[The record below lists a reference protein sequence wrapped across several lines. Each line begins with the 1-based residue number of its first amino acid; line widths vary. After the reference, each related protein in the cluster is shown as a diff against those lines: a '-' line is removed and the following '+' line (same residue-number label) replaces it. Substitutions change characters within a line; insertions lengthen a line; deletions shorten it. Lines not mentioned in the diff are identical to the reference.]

1 MLSASPGTQAVQ
13 TIPCPLILS
22 YCSLCLHCPHW
33 PAEQKS
39 SFTFP
44 MKRHFPE
51 ASPTPPGRASP
62 SLPSAHNSSV
72 CHTAVGPHRSVSPMP
87 GLGAP
92 GAEAPALST
101 EQVSA
106 GQGGAEKRGS
116 CPAPSRRGQR
126 PREPLAAPS
135 GQQPGGGGRPARDPP
150 SPTSRGNGNPFVSSE
165 KSRTRQTPDVER
177 REQQGHVGRRRGSG
191 LQQGSAVCCGNSC
204 LWCFSHLL
212 AAPTASEAAKLTLG
226 PQRPQVRGFFC

>member
-135 GQQPGGGGRPARDPP
+135 GQQPGGGAGQPGTRPHPLPGGTAILS
-150 SPTSRGNGNPFVSSE
+150 SPVKNPGLA
-165 KSRTRQTPDVER
+165 KRQTWNAGSSR
-177 REQQGHVGRRRGSG
+177 AMWGGGGGRGYSREVQSAAGTAASG
-191 LQQGSAVCCGNSC
+191 ASHTYWPHPPPVRLQN
-204 LWCFSHLL
+204 
-212 AAPTASEAAKLTLG
+212 
-226 PQRPQVRGFFC
+226 